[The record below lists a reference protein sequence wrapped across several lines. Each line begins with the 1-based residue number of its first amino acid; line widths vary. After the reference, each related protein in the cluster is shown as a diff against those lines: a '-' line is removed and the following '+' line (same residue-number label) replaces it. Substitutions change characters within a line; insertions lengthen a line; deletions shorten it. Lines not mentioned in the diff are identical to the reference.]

1 MEKITKKLIA
11 EEKDMRIPL
20 SKHCS
25 DRTRECCL
33 NCTYRDRCS
42 IVKTLRTQPSISFD
56 DSIYDLRLKCDDFEL
71 SSELVDDNLYNFS

>member
-1 MEKITKKLIA
+1 MEKTTKKLIA
-11 EEKDMRIPL
+11 EEKDMRILL

>member
-1 MEKITKKLIA
+1 MEKITRKLIA
-11 EEKDMRIPL
+11 EEKDMHIPL

-42 IVKTLRTQPSISFD
+42 IVKTLRTQPNILFD
-56 DSIYDLRLKCDDFEL
+56 DLIYDLRLKCDDFEL
-71 SSELVDDNLYNFS
+71 SSELTDENF

>member
-1 MEKITKKLIA
+1 MEKTTKKLIA

-56 DSIYDLRLKCDDFEL
+56 DLIYDLRLKCDDFEL
-71 SSELVDDNLYNFS
+71 SSELEEDNYYV

>member
-1 MEKITKKLIA
+1 MKKTINKLIA
-11 EEKDMRIPL
+11 EEKDMYIPL

-42 IVKTLRTQPSISFD
+42 ILNILRTHPYILFD
-56 DSIYDLRLKCDDFEL
+56 DSIYDVRLKCDDFEL
-71 SSELVDDNLYNFS
+71 SSELTIDENY